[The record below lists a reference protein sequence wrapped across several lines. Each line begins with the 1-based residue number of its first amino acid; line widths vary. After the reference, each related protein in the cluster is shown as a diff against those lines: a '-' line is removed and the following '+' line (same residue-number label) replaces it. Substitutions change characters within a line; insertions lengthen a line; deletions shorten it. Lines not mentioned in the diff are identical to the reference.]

1 MESKTNNE
9 YHQIMKQMKSIFECK
24 NHPNYKF
31 IAYCSK
37 CQANIC
43 EKCLSSNSNHI
54 GHKIYYFKK
63 IMLTEKQVKY
73 YQTLYFLCKY
83 YLNRIREVV
92 IELICELS
100 DSIKNENNNIKKDIC
115 ISLKSQLKNTYKF
128 FYKMNTYQMYYAK
141 SNLAIY
147 FHCRKY
153 GYINYQI
160 INNIYNIKLS
170 SILIPEIQDKDIIDK
185 ATEIINFLKNS
196 KNTNVLK
203 SYESEHSSTFYSY
216 IDYSKNKKV
225 PFYNVKLSSILLN
238 IDQGEI
244 YDQKLKESINFSS
257 SVSNIET
264 DESENNIEIDN
275 NFKKI
280 QEQFNENKINDDN
293 NNLENKK
300 EDNNLKNNN
309 NQINSIKENMSLNN
323 NIKTYKISQIN
334 EVYNINNNEIISD
347 NKINIEKNKSKL
359 FKEELT
365 NKETINKNN
374 IKENQNINVIN
385 GEKEKIE
392 KIEKINQ
399 NEKIKNYIFSTLTKS
414 FNEGVE
420 YRDNIQYIYFDKK
433 QNKKIKCVYYGEFKK
448 GTLKRHGRG
457 LFIWEDGEF
466 YLGYWANDKREGEGT
481 NNYSNGNVYQGSYK
495 NGKKDGLGTYK
506 WENGDEYKGNW
517 KNDMKEGKGIY
528 IYSNG
533 YIYDGYFKMDKIDE
547 NKSFSLLNKNTYK
560 SKYKNNII
568 EKNGITSPNSK
579 DINKVDNQI
588 KIKDNKNNEGINEW
602 KTNNLNKN
610 DYIEIFTCDKKNKI
624 IGGMVSHSKLENM
637 INKKYKEN

>member
-1 MESKTNNE
+1 
-9 YHQIMKQMKSIFECK
+9 
-24 NHPNYKF
+24 
-31 IAYCSK
+31 
-37 CQANIC
+37 
-43 EKCLSSNSNHI
+43 
-54 GHKIYYFKK
+54 
-63 IMLTEKQVKY
+63 MLTEKQVKY

-280 QEQFNENKINDDN
+280 QEQINENKINDDN

-300 EDNNLKNNN
+300 LKV
-309 NQINSIKENMSLNN
+309 K
-323 NIKTYKISQIN
+323 
-334 EVYNINNNEIISD
+334 
-347 NKINIEKNKSKL
+347 
-359 FKEELT
+359 
-365 NKETINKNN
+365 
-374 IKENQNINVIN
+374 
-385 GEKEKIE
+385 
-392 KIEKINQ
+392 
-399 NEKIKNYIFSTLTKS
+399 
-414 FNEGVE
+414 
-420 YRDNIQYIYFDKK
+420 
-433 QNKKIKCVYYGEFKK
+433 
-448 GTLKRHGRG
+448 
-457 LFIWEDGEF
+457 
-466 YLGYWANDKREGEGT
+466 
-481 NNYSNGNVYQGSYK
+481 VYQLDYVTVK
-495 NGKKDGLGTYK
+495 EIKK
-506 WENGDEYKGNW
+506 
-517 KNDMKEGKGIY
+517 
-528 IYSNG
+528 
-533 YIYDGYFKMDKIDE
+533 
-547 NKSFSLLNKNTYK
+547 
-560 SKYKNNII
+560 
-568 EKNGITSPNSK
+568 
-579 DINKVDNQI
+579 
-588 KIKDNKNNEGINEW
+588 
-602 KTNNLNKN
+602 
-610 DYIEIFTCDKKNKI
+610 
-624 IGGMVSHSKLENM
+624 KLD
-637 INKKYKEN
+637 